1 MVWGIQVCVNK
12 IPQSSQEWVSQ
23 QISRILPNMCLC
35 VRSLSFHFMLYFQ
48 LSSLVHCFQCYF
60 PVFHFL
66 IWFSCVLFPKC
77 FHSTFITFCVY
88 MVVVFPLAFVRSSV
102 SQACDTR
109 LLTAPIS
116 SLFILCWFVP
126 LELGEFM
133 NSLFRFFYIY
143 VYFIWFNWILPWESS
158 FCHTRDTSKCQAQR
172 WSSDD
177 LCLFKSHR
185 QT

>member
-1 MVWGIQVCVNK
+1 MSTCIKTGGLGIQVCVNK

-126 LELGEFM
+126 LELREFM
-133 NSLFRFFYIY
+133 NSLFRFFLYICVFY
-143 VYFIWFNWILPWESS
+143 LV
-158 FCHTRDTSKCQAQR
+158 
-172 WSSDD
+172 
-177 LCLFKSHR
+177 
-185 QT
+185 

>member
-23 QISRILPNMCLC
+23 QISRILPNICLC

-88 MVVVFPLAFVRSSV
+88 MVVVFPLAFVRSS
-102 SQACDTR
+102 SPQDCLLLQSLAC
-109 LLTAPIS
+109 LS
-116 SLFILCWFVP
+116 CV
-126 LELGEFM
+126 
-133 NSLFRFFYIY
+133 
-143 VYFIWFNWILPWESS
+143 
-158 FCHTRDTSKCQAQR
+158 
-172 WSSDD
+172 D
-177 LCLFKSHR
+177 LCLWSSGNFWTHCLDFFSHLNIYVWV
-185 QT
+185 QLLSYTWHLQVVEEWWFMLV

>member
-60 PVFHFL
+60 PVFHIL

-77 FHSTFITFCVY
+77 FHSTFFTFCVY

-133 NSLFRFFYIY
+133 NSLFRFFFYIY

-172 WSSDD
+172 WWRFM
-177 LCLFKSHR
+177 LV
-185 QT
+185 